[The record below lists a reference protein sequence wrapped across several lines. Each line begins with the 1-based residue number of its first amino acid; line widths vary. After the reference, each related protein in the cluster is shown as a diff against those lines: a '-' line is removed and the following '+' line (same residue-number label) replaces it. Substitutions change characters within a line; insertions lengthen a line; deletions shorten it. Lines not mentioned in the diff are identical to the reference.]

1 MDSECIES
9 LIETVGRDIIG
20 RKQVAEQEQG
30 RKSEALSE
38 EMMRHHAQI
47 FYLCLGFCKNAA
59 DAEDLTHDV
68 YLKAL
73 EKSAF
78 LRDTDKLKIWLF
90 RIARNLCLNH
100 VRRGRFIRLFFRD
113 YSLPR
118 AEEGDP
124 EIRMLQAEQIRRLKE
139 ALSRLPQRQREV
151 FILREYGDLS
161 YREIAET
168 MRIKEGTVMSALNSA
183 RKKVI
188 RYLQGEKPHGTKR
201 QS

>member
-38 EMMRHHAQI
+38 EMMSHHAQI

-90 RIARNLCLNH
+90 RIARNICLNH
-100 VRRGRFIRLFFRD
+100 VRRGRFIRLFFQD
-113 YSLPR
+113 YSPPR
-118 AEEGDP
+118 AEELDP
-124 EIRMLQAEQIRRLKE
+124 EFRMLQSEQLRSLKE
-139 ALSRLPQRQREV
+139 ALFRLPLRQREA

-168 MRIKEGTVMSALNSA
+168 MKIKEGTVMSALSSA
-183 RKKVI
+183 RKKII
-188 RYLQGEKPHGTKR
+188 RYLQGEKPYGTR
-201 QS
+201 